1 MAIGGEF
8 TRRLLQ
14 DAGLRPGMR
23 VLDIGCGSGDVTL
36 IAAELVGSAGHV
48 VGIDRSV
55 RMVHAAQE
63 RVSVAGVDNV
73 TFETRDI
80 NDPPDGPFDAVVGRR
95 VLMYHPDPVRAVRG
109 LAAALRDGGIVAFHE
124 HAAVEPLPEDGL
136 VLHRTVQGWLRETV
150 RREGGNVRMGLE
162 LHAAL
167 TQAGLGVAQIR
178 AEAVV
183 QTPTQPYAL
192 ASIVGA
198 VLPRIVER
206 GVATADEIDIGTLE
220 ARLDVERIASGSTY
234 VADMMFGA
242 WGQKP

>member
-1 MAIGGEF
+1 M
-8 TRRLLQ
+8 RRLLQ
-14 DAGLRPGMR
+14 DAGLRPSMR
-23 VLDIGCGSGDVTL
+23 VLDAGCGSGDVTL

-55 RMVHAAQE
+55 GVVHAARE
-63 RVSVAGVDNV
+63 RASAAGVGNV

-80 NDPPDGPFDAVVGRR
+80 DDPPEGPFDAVVGRR

-109 LAAALRDGGIVAFHE
+109 LAAALREGGIAAFHE
-124 HAAVEPLPEDGL
+124 HAAVEPLSGDGL
-136 VLHRTVQGWLRETV
+136 MLHRTAQGWLHETI
-150 RREGGNVRMGLE
+150 RREDGNGRIGME
-162 LHAAL
+162 LHAVL
-167 TQAGLGVAQIR
+167 TQAGLNVVEVR

-183 QTPTQPYAL
+183 QTPTQHYAL

-220 ARLDVERIASGSTY
+220 ARLDAERIASGSTY

-242 WGQKP
+242 WGQKR